1 MDDDKFELALCVWER
16 DFFGIFAE
24 AMADGKL
31 DRFDVHNIQIFS
43 VSNFIIF

>member
-1 MDDDKFELALCVWER
+1 MDDDKFELVLCVWER

-31 DRFDVHNIQIFS
+31 DHFDARDIQILS
-43 VSNFIIF
+43 VSNFSR